1 MVIDNKL
8 YRFYSFFVV
17 VTLVQPEMG
26 EDHRKYKLVTG
37 DIQALSSKHFLL
49 HGVTGFSSL
58 LSVGEVSFL

>member
-17 VTLVQPEMG
+17 VTLVQSEMG

-37 DIQALSSKHFLL
+37 DIQALSSKHFYIM
-49 HGVTGFSSL
+49 
-58 LSVGEVSFL
+58 E